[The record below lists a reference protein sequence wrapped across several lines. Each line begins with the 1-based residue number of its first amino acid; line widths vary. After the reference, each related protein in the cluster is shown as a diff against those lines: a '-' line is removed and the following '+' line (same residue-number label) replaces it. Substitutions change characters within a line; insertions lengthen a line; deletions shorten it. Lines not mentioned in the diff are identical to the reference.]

1 MSTRAKKAA
10 KKTGGEGTPRGARRP
25 AVRPVTPERGD
36 EATTRRMAP
45 RGNDAR
51 RGTITEAMEHIRL
64 NGGPGGKSTAWRMN
78 ENTLWQMCCERIC
91 DMRDTEAILSDYA
104 DEIKEAGVNVSAVRH
119 FMTRVRCE
127 VNRIQH
133 EAWKRLTTAS
143 KLKGV
148 TGDPLAASQMLLD
161 RVVVDLVTMIEGGA
175 LTDGSVG
182 VRHAV
187 LRGFELVRDTVESLA
202 RARLADNRAA
212 QLERTL
218 RAVEEELD
226 RGQRSQTVTPQ
237 DIVAAVREVVTG
249 KRAS

>member
-1 MSTRAKKAA
+1 MSTRGKKAA

-25 AVRPVTPERGD
+25 AARPVTPERGD

-161 RVVVDLVTMIEGGA
+161 RVVVDLVTMLEGGA
-175 LTDGSVG
+175 LTDGAVG

-187 LRGFELVRDTVESLA
+187 LRGFELVRDTVEILA
-202 RARLADNRAA
+202 KARLAENKAE
-212 QLERTL
+212 QLERKL
-218 RAVEEELD
+218 RAVENELEKAAGSGKVSAEE
-226 RGQRSQTVTPQ
+226 
-237 DIVAAVREVVTG
+237 IVQAVREAVTG
-249 KRAS
+249 RRAA